1 MLIDWFTVVAQALNF
16 LILVWLLKRFLYK
29 PILDAIDAREK
40 RIATE
45 LTDADAKKAQARQ
58 EQDEF
63 KRKNEEFEH
72 ARVALL
78 DRAADEA
85 TAERQ
90 RLIDQARNESDTL
103 RIRWQEALGREHQNL
118 SEELTRRTRDEVF
131 AIARK
136 ALADLASINLEEQM
150 TDAFIRRL
158 QDLDPSEKDALKLA
172 FKTGTSSA
180 IVRSTYHLPEAQRH
194 AIEGAVT
201 SVFDSEPQVQFE
213 TSPDTVS
220 GIELTANGH
229 KVAWSIGEYLSSLKK
244 TVDDL
249 LKARPKQTIK
259 APAHSES

>member
-1 MLIDWFTVVAQALNF
+1 
-16 LILVWLLKRFLYK
+16 
-29 PILDAIDAREK
+29 
-40 RIATE
+40 
-45 LTDADAKKAQARQ
+45 
-58 EQDEF
+58 
-63 KRKNEEFEH
+63 
-72 ARVALL
+72 
-78 DRAADEA
+78 
-85 TAERQ
+85 
-90 RLIDQARNESDTL
+90 
-103 RIRWQEALGREHQNL
+103 
-118 SEELTRRTRDEVF
+118 
-131 AIARK
+131 
-136 ALADLASINLEEQM
+136 M